1 MHKKPGFILFLLFSI
16 LSMCSVIL
24 SLYFSQT
31 VMYRQLM
38 TTIITKQKTDR
49 LALGCVALAHNIITA
64 EPKKKDS
71 QSSATKTTTPW
82 APKTADD
89 GKDSTSD
96 KAKDYET
103 LLKQIFPYFNKQESF
118 ELTKKDDG
126 VDAKISITIQS
137 EQGKLNLNSLYDIE
151 KKKFVDDGK
160 PNDRKKICVW
170 LFEKIA
176 QITKTQTLFPA
187 FEKHLSSRKA
197 DFNDV
202 TELLSIKEF
211 ETVFH
216 DRVFFNFNT
225 QPAENLFLT
234 DIFTVS
240 TEEETINPWLFSYS
254 WCKILGLKP
263 KQTLTDEE
271 KNKLFKISGEAHDWA
286 TDWKS
291 NWENLATLYQKEYK
305 DLAQEIKTILTPLFE
320 VNIFSLQ
327 LKANIKETSSTIFTI
342 VRSKKAKNNLVSI
355 ETMKTYQI

>member
-16 LSMCSVIL
+16 LSMCSILL

-31 VMYRQLM
+31 VVYRQLM
-38 TTIITKQKTDR
+38 TTMITKQRTDR
-49 LALGCVALAHNIITA
+49 LAIGSVALAKSLLTVDA
-64 EPKKKDS
+64 QKKETKKVTPK
-71 QSSATKTTTPW
+71 TPW

-89 GKDSTSD
+89 AKDNAGD
-96 KAKDYET
+96 KSKDYET
-103 LLKQIFPYFNKQESF
+103 LLKQIFPYFNKQETIQ
-118 ELTKKDDG
+118 LTEKDDG
-126 VDAKISITIQS
+126 IDAKISITIQS

-160 PNDRKKICVW
+160 PNDRKKLCIW

-176 QITKTQTLFPA
+176 QTTKTQTLFPA
-187 FEKHLSSRKA
+187 FEKHMSSRKS

-202 TELLSIKEF
+202 TELLTITEF

-216 DRVFFNFNT
+216 DRVFFNFDA
-225 QPAENLFLT
+225 PPGENVFLT

-240 TEEETINPWLFSYS
+240 TEQETINPWLFSYS
-254 WCKILGLKP
+254 WCKVLGLKP
-263 KQTLTDEE
+263 KPTLTDEE
-271 KNKLFKISGEAHDWA
+271 KNKIFKISGDAHDWA

-342 VRSKKAKNNLVSI
+342 VRSKKAKNNLISI